1 MAALS
6 FKPFD
11 KGTQRKPDGLLAR
24 FISISV
30 NCINYPVFCFQS
42 YLLGWIF
49 DSTRSYPLSFVVASM
64 FSATGCCLLFF
75 IPPPRSPQK
84 RPSEEAMNLRHRLNH
99 LEQKKSNSVSVI
111 GAAVW
116 NWRKTDYEQAPI
128 VLSCRAVALEYLL
141 GVNSWG
147 AREGPYL
154 AAYTFCGVCGRA
166 RRVDR
171 PHARILFCRTESFRA
186 LPNTA
191 SGFLLWKQGVVHSN
205 LTLLHDLRV
214 FRFFSL
220 KELKDWKP
228 ISCDKL
234 EGQWRPREGRNTF
247 SSLSPIP
254 VRSLFSRILWLIY
267 GKPYC
272 QKVF

>member
-1 MAALS
+1 
-6 FKPFD
+6 
-11 KGTQRKPDGLLAR
+11 
-24 FISISV
+24 
-30 NCINYPVFCFQS
+30 
-42 YLLGWIF
+42 
-49 DSTRSYPLSFVVASM
+49 M

-84 RPSEEAMNLRHRLNH
+84 RPPEEAMNLRHRLNH

-116 NWRKTDYEQAPI
+116 NWRTTDYEQAPI

-171 PHARILFCRTESFRA
+171 PHARILFYRTESFRA

-191 SGFLLWKQGVVHSN
+191 SGFLLWKQGVVRSN
-205 LTLLHDLRV
+205 LTLLQRSTCISFFQFKGIKGLEAYLLWACLKKKHKYKSLWQVGRAMKAQGRKKYFFLPLPNPCSFTFVKKPLAHIRETLLSEGFLASEITRGSETFGILR
-214 FRFFSL
+214 
-220 KELKDWKP
+220 
-228 ISCDKL
+228 
-234 EGQWRPREGRNTF
+234 
-247 SSLSPIP
+247 
-254 VRSLFSRILWLIY
+254 
-267 GKPYC
+267 
-272 QKVF
+272 